1 MLKRCSM
8 TKKKIL
14 EIGPYPPPETGWSV
28 RIKQLKAK
36 IEDTG
41 NRCLVL
47 NIGSNRKIK
56 SAHYIDVQ
64 GGFDYVVKL
73 IWLRLQGYRF
83 HIHGNAQ
90 AVKGPML
97 CLMAHV
103 VSTLTFKRAFM
114 TFHGGY
120 SQLYFPRKKAGKMFW
135 ILYLNFLLSKKIIC
149 NDGEIK
155 RRISRYGFFLNPQKI
170 YPIPAFSTQYLSFKK
185 EPLPENITRFI
196 KKKSCIIVSYIAVR
210 NGFYLETLRQY
221 IKTAPA
227 HLGFVITGAG
237 KVEDEN
243 LASVYEDLVALENA
257 GRIVLVPSLSHDQ
270 FMHLLS
276 ISNIYLRT
284 PDSDG
289 VSSSVLE
296 ALAGGTVVVA
306 SDNGR
311 RPAGVVTY
319 EADNAKDLDK
329 KINQVLENFDYYT
342 SAIIA
347 PEVEDTVSEEVCVL
361 FDEK

>member
-1 MLKRCSM
+1 MAYR
-8 TKKKIL
+8 KIL

-28 RIKQLKAK
+28 RIKQLKKK

-41 NRCLVL
+41 NHCRVL

-56 SAHYIDVQ
+56 NAHYIDVQ

-73 IWLRLQGYRF
+73 IWLRLKGYRF

-103 VSTLTFKRAFM
+103 VSTITFKRAFM

-120 SQLYFPRKKAGKMFW
+120 RQLYFPRKNAGKMFW
-135 ILYLNFLLSKKIIC
+135 ILYFNFLLSKKIIC
-149 NDGEIK
+149 NDFEIK
-155 RRISRYGFFLNPQKI
+155 RRITRYGFFLNPQKI
-170 YPIPAFSTQYLSFKK
+170 YPIPAFSTQYLSFKE

-196 KKKSCIIVSYIAVR
+196 KNKSHIIVSYIAVR
-210 NGFYLETLRQY
+210 NGFYLETLYKY
-221 IKTAPA
+221 IKNAPEQI
-227 HLGFVITGAG
+227 GFVITGVG

-243 LASVYEDLVALENA
+243 LASVYKNLTGLENA
-257 GRIVLVPSLSHDQ
+257 GRIVLIPSLSHDQ

-276 ISNIYLRT
+276 ISDIYLRT

-306 SDNGR
+306 SENGR
-311 RPAGVVTY
+311 RPEGVVTY
-319 EADNAKDLDK
+319 KADNEKDLDE
-329 KINQVLENFDYYT
+329 KINEVLENFDFYT
-342 SAIIA
+342 SAIVA
-347 PEVEDTVSEEVCVL
+347 PKVEDTISEEVRVL